1 MMQGIG
7 SAGAAGSKGFDGDWQ
22 KLYRTMKG
30 AGKIIEADRRSNV
43 ECSKKDGFVGIEF
56 DIGGDEQID
65 VRLAPCSRQFV
76 PANGMEG
83 TKIHETE
90 GQGGKRVYFFKVDAP
105 YIPEGAQADLRFEVT
120 KNGEKAEE
128 RDLSV
133 IVGERN
139 R

>member
-7 SAGAAGSKGFDGDWQ
+7 STGSGSTKGFDGDWQ
-22 KLYRTMKG
+22 KLYKTLKG
-30 AGKIIEADRRSNV
+30 TGKIIEADMRSNV
-43 ECSKKDGFVGIEF
+43 QCSKKDGFVGIEF
-56 DIGGDEQID
+56 DIGGDEQVD

-90 GQGGKRVYFFKVDAP
+90 EQAGKRVYFFKIDAP
-105 YIPEGAQADLRFEVT
+105 YIPEGARADLRFEVL
-120 KNGEKAEE
+120 KNGEKQED

-133 IVGERN
+133 MVGEN
-139 R
+139 AQ